1 MAVEGAGKLLTFDP
15 PQEIEQPARR
25 KPGRPKGSPR
35 VPGSGRKAGTPNR
48 TTAEIRE
55 LIQKR
60 GRPVELLC
68 AIAAGRRVK
77 VGRGQYAYP
86 DLQERAAAAK
96 LLLDKLVPPPKPTD
110 DDGDRAL
117 NVEVVKFGHEAWL
130 DEMEGETLGARRTRE
145 IETARR
151 VAFALARGAQNSEPG
166 AFLRDAAPQPDASE
180 GPVPGSELPSAVY
193 PHPGTPKEPEATVET
208 SSPEGPQTEAPIEEP
223 EPEAEPERAPP
234 DPGPPA
240 ASYLA
245 AGQYA
250 WQRELAS
257 QRALAS
263 RPTLEPAGP
272 TERFR
277 RNR

>member
-1 MAVEGAGKLLTFDP
+1 MAVEGAGRLLTFNP
-15 PQEIEQPARR
+15 SQEIEQPPRR
-25 KPGRPKGSPR
+25 RPGRPKGSPK
-35 VPGSGRKAGTPNR
+35 VPGSGRRPGTPNR

-60 GRPVELLC
+60 GRPIELLC
-68 AIAAGRRVK
+68 AIAAGRRIK
-77 VGRGQYAYP
+77 TGRGQYAYP
-86 DLQERAAAAK
+86 DLQERAAAAR

-110 DDGDRAL
+110 VDVDRSL
-117 NVEVVKFGHEAWL
+117 TVEVTRFGHEAWL
-130 DEMEGETLGARRTRE
+130 NELEDDDPAARRTRE

-180 GPVPGSELPSAVY
+180 GPVPGSE
-193 PHPGTPKEPEATVET
+193 TPEV
-208 SSPEGPQTEAPIEEP
+208 PQTEAPIEEP

-250 WQRELAS
+250 WQREIAA
-257 QRALAS
+257 QRARAS
-263 RPTLEPAGP
+263 RPTPEPAGP